1 MTDTEKSSDPLGIR
15 PYGEALKANAET
27 AKIGVETVVKYIDHI
42 CEPAAKEI
50 GLMLGDQFSYWR
62 QSRAI
67 ALNEKLKL
75 KLANRNVRL
84 EDLHAP
90 PRIVMKIFE
99 EGSTVD
105 DDEIQDMWAGLLAS
119 SCTEDGKDDSNL
131 IFISILS
138 QMTTPE
144 ARIINYTCQTCI
156 WSFGGLSHMSINV
169 PDENLQEIARLYD
182 TSLLLREL
190 SHLGSLGLIIL
201 TYEQGPKDKIETFHI
216 EPQDAAYH
224 LYARCQ
230 GHVGPL
236 REFAEAQKRKRL

>member
-1 MTDTEKSSDPLGIR
+1 MNDMEKTDDPLGIR
-15 PYGEALKANAET
+15 PYGEARKSNAESI
-27 AKIGVETVVKYIDHI
+27 KISVESVVKYINHI

-50 GLMLGDQFSYWR
+50 GLILGDQFSYWR
-62 QSRAI
+62 QSRAV
-67 ALNEKLKL
+67 ALNEKLKQ
-75 KLANRNVRL
+75 KLVIRKERL

-131 IFISILS
+131 IFINILS
-138 QMTTPE
+138 QMTAPE
-144 ARIINYTCQTCI
+144 ARIVNFTCQSCI
-156 WSFGGLSHMSINV
+156 WSYGGLSRMSINV
-169 PDENLQEIARLYD
+169 PDENLQKIARLYD

-190 SHLGSLGLIIL
+190 AHLGSLGLIIL

-236 REFAEAQKRKRL
+236 REFAEAQKRKPL